1 MRKLLLIIQE
11 LIIVNCILGMFV
23 FLSITVQAKGRVLD
37 EPMAKEI
44 TGIGNYGIENPS
56 KPIIDEAWQGNY
68 VYFGEYDMDNDGKK
82 EPVKYRVLSKCTT
95 DFSGN
100 DSTVKTMLL
109 DCDNVF
115 LPDGDKG
122 MIFHELNYAV
132 DDSKWNNS
140 ILREYLNNDFLTS
153 SFSLQEQAAI
163 ANSVKENV
171 AESDGDVCDIQPQRW
186 TALSGDKIFL
196 LDAREVRNES
206 YGYSD
211 EQWGGDNRKKF
222 CIQRQENWSWWLRSE
237 EEHPTLPEND
247 GMCAGAI
254 SRRVVICFFVNEYCG
269 VSPVLNV
276 RLSDVLMVSIV
287 EGTAGQTGAAYKLTL
302 INPAMEIRPEQSTSA
317 QSEEQVTVPYRL
329 TGADID
335 NATWVSVLFTKK
347 DILTADGYY
356 DAGEA
361 IYIPNAGQDGKAVF
375 SIPEEY
381 RNKECGTDYHV
392 YLIAENVNGEKET
405 DYASKPV
412 EIVYSKDHMVTVP
425 QTGDAGGLLEK
436 MDAVC
441 FILFCIW
448 MRRGKI
454 SLHR

>member
-1 MRKLLLIIQE
+1 M
-11 LIIVNCILGMFV
+11 GMSATFN
-23 FLSITVQAKGRVLD
+23 LR
-37 EPMAKEI
+37 
-44 TGIGNYGIENPS
+44 
-56 KPIIDEAWQGNY
+56 
-68 VYFGEYDMDNDGKK
+68 DG
-82 EPVKYRVLSKCTT
+82 
-95 DFSGN
+95 
-100 DSTVKTMLL
+100 
-109 DCDNVF
+109 
-115 LPDGDKG
+115 
-122 MIFHELNYAV
+122 
-132 DDSKWNNS
+132 
-140 ILREYLNNDFLTS
+140 
-153 SFSLQEQAAI
+153 
-163 ANSVKENV
+163 
-171 AESDGDVCDIQPQRW
+171 QRFW
-186 TALSGDKIFL
+186 GDKIFL

-347 DILTADGYY
+347 DTLQRTVIMMPGKQFIFRMRVRTVKQYFRFQRNTGTR
-356 DAGEA
+356 
-361 IYIPNAGQDGKAVF
+361 NAEP
-375 SIPEEY
+375 I
-381 RNKECGTDYHV
+381 
-392 YLIAENVNGEKET
+392 I
-405 DYASKPV
+405 
-412 EIVYSKDHMVTVP
+412 M
-425 QTGDAGGLLEK
+425 
-436 MDAVC
+436 
-441 FILFCIW
+441 FI
-448 MRRGKI
+448 
-454 SLHR
+454 

>member
-1 MRKLLLIIQE
+1 M
-11 LIIVNCILGMFV
+11 
-23 FLSITVQAKGRVLD
+23 
-37 EPMAKEI
+37 
-44 TGIGNYGIENPS
+44 
-56 KPIIDEAWQGNY
+56 
-68 VYFGEYDMDNDGKK
+68 
-82 EPVKYRVLSKCTT
+82 
-95 DFSGN
+95 
-100 DSTVKTMLL
+100 
-109 DCDNVF
+109 
-115 LPDGDKG
+115 
-122 MIFHELNYAV
+122 
-132 DDSKWNNS
+132 
-140 ILREYLNNDFLTS
+140 
-153 SFSLQEQAAI
+153 
-163 ANSVKENV
+163 
-171 AESDGDVCDIQPQRW
+171 
-186 TALSGDKIFL
+186 
-196 LDAREVRNES
+196 
-206 YGYSD
+206 
-211 EQWGGDNRKKF
+211 
-222 CIQRQENWSWWLRSE
+222 
-237 EEHPTLPEND
+237 
-247 GMCAGAI
+247 
-254 SRRVVICFFVNEYCG
+254 FFVNEYCG
-269 VSPVLNV
+269 VSPALNV
-276 RLSDVLMVSIV
+276 RLSDILMASIV

-347 DILTADGYY
+347 DILTVDGYY

-361 IYIPNAGQDGKAVF
+361 IYIPNVGQDGKAVF

-425 QTGDAGGLLEK
+425 QTGDAGELSGK
-436 MDAVC
+436 MFAVC

>member
-1 MRKLLLIIQE
+1 M
-11 LIIVNCILGMFV
+11 
-23 FLSITVQAKGRVLD
+23 
-37 EPMAKEI
+37 
-44 TGIGNYGIENPS
+44 
-56 KPIIDEAWQGNY
+56 
-68 VYFGEYDMDNDGKK
+68 
-82 EPVKYRVLSKCTT
+82 
-95 DFSGN
+95 
-100 DSTVKTMLL
+100 
-109 DCDNVF
+109 
-115 LPDGDKG
+115 
-122 MIFHELNYAV
+122 
-132 DDSKWNNS
+132 
-140 ILREYLNNDFLTS
+140 
-153 SFSLQEQAAI
+153 
-163 ANSVKENV
+163 
-171 AESDGDVCDIQPQRW
+171 
-186 TALSGDKIFL
+186 

-206 YGYSD
+206 YGYSN
-211 EQWGGDNRKKF
+211 EQWGADNRGKI
-222 CIQRQENWSWWLRSE
+222 CIQKPTMWEWWLRSE
-237 EEHPTLPEND
+237 EEYPTLPENE
-247 GMCAGAI
+247 GMGAG
-254 SRRVVICFFVNEYCG
+254 VIASKAVGCLFVNEYCG

-276 RLSDVLMVSIV
+276 RLSDILMVSIV

-302 INPAMEIRPEQSTSA
+302 IDPAMKIRPEQSTNA

-361 IYIPNAGQDGKAVF
+361 IYIPNVDQDGKAVF

-436 MDAVC
+436 MYAVC